1 MIVCTFESSFLSS
14 VRLNLNSLGLAVVT
28 IVGTMPLYDVVE
40 LLAKE
45 LRVNMVKMIIK
56 VDIFFMIVMF
66 YTTLYG

>member
-1 MIVCTFESSFLSS
+1 MSG
-14 VRLNLNSLGLAVVT
+14 RLTTRLGIDETPPSWSKSRLQYS

>member
-28 IVGTMPLYDVVE
+28 VVGTMPLYDVVE